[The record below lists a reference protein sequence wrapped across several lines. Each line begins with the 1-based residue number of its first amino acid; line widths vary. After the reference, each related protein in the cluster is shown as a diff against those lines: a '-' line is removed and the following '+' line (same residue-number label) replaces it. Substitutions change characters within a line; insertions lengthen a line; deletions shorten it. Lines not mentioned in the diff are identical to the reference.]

1 MIRLSR
7 RTELI
12 HPVRTMLFYG
22 AQVIVYLAIVMGLGW
37 SWGQIRFSPIQRYY
51 FVAYAEASVGVATG
65 SGSDHVKWIEK
76 RASGRVWQ
84 IADPEDLVPA
94 SVGAAPFMLS
104 ESARSQGWSELGYDN
119 SGTYPDREI
128 RNFLQA
134 DVFDGHSFSVLILQP
149 FTFVFAGW
157 LCWKFF
163 DRWRKREARDRG
175 APWDPEY
182 RPNTLSQ
189 DLRLF
194 FRQASGEVKANA
206 NRIRNGVASWRKLQA
221 EAIPGATVSPSRMA
235 QRGAAIPEKPAAPIA
250 VSVAKPTPIQQSRP
264 TAAPSSPRPLKI
276 PKAQPVEPES
286 EPKPVAVSPFGKPV
300 AEGQAETKWD
310 ISKWIE

>member
-22 AQVIVYLAIVMGLGW
+22 AQVIVYLAVVTALGW
-37 SWGQIRFSPIQRYY
+37 GWGQLRFSPIQRYY
-51 FVAYAEASVGVATG
+51 FGAYAEASVGVVTG
-65 SGSDHVKWIEK
+65 SSSDHVRWIEK
-76 RASGRVWQ
+76 RAPDRAWQ

-94 SVGAAPFMLS
+94 STGAAPFALS
-104 ESARSQGWSELGYDN
+104 ESARSQGWSDLGYDS
-119 SGTYPDREI
+119 SGTYPEREI
-128 RNFLQA
+128 RNFLQT
-134 DVFDGHSFSVLILQP
+134 DVFDGYSLPVLILQP

-157 LCWKFF
+157 LCWKIF
-163 DRWRKREARDRG
+163 DRWRKREARDHG

-182 RPNTLSQ
+182 RPNTLLQ

-194 FRQASGEVKANA
+194 FRQGSHEVEASVS
-206 NRIRNGVASWRKLQA
+206 RIRSSVASWRKLQT
-221 EAIPGATVSPSRMA
+221 EAIPGAAVSPSGIA
-235 QRGAAIPEKPAAPIA
+235 QLATAIPEKPVAPIA
-250 VSVAKPTPIQQSRP
+250 VSVAKPTPVQQSRP
-264 TAAPSSPRPLKI
+264 TSSPPSPRPPKI

-300 AEGQAETKWD
+300 AEDQTETKWD

>member
-37 SWGQIRFSPIQRYY
+37 SWSQLRFSPIQRYY

-134 DVFDGHSFSVLILQP
+134 DVFDGHSFPVLILQP

-163 DRWRKREARDRG
+163 DRWRKQEARDRG

-194 FRQASGEVKANA
+194 FLQASGEVKANA

-221 EAIPGATVSPSRMA
+221 EAIPGATVSPSGMA
-235 QRGAAIPEKPAAPIA
+235 QRATTIPEKPAAPIA
-250 VSVAKPTPIQQSRP
+250 VSVVKPTPLQQSRP
-264 TAAPSSPRPLKI
+264 TASSLSPRPPKI

-286 EPKPVAVSPFGKPV
+286 KTKSVAVSPFGKPI
-300 AEGQAETKWD
+300 AEDQTETKWD

>member
-22 AQVIVYLAIVMGLGW
+22 AQVIVYLIVVTALGW
-37 SWGQIRFSPIQRYY
+37 GWGQLRFSPIQRYY
-51 FVAYAEASVGVATG
+51 FGAYAEASFGVAMG
-65 SGSDHVKWIEK
+65 FSADHVRWIEK
-76 RASGRVWQ
+76 RAPDRAWQ

-94 SVGAAPFMLS
+94 SVGVAPFALS
-104 ESARSQGWSELGYDN
+104 DSARSQGWSDLGYDS
-119 SGTYPDREI
+119 SGTYPEREI

-134 DVFDGHSFSVLILQP
+134 DVFDGHSLPVLILQP
-149 FTFVFAGW
+149 FTFIFAGW

-235 QRGAAIPEKPAAPIA
+235 QRGAAIPERPAAPIA

-276 PKAQPVEPES
+276 PKAKPVEPES

-300 AEGQAETKWD
+300 AEDQTETKWD

>member
-22 AQVIVYLAIVMGLGW
+22 AQMLVYLGIVTALAW
-37 SWGQIRFSPIQRYY
+37 SWGQLRFSPLQRYY
-51 FVAYAEASVGVATG
+51 LGAYAEASVGVVTG
-65 SGSDHVKWIEK
+65 SSSDHVRWIEK
-76 RASGRVWQ
+76 RAPDRAWQ
-84 IADPEDLVPA
+84 IADPDDLVPA
-94 SVGAAPFMLS
+94 STGVAPFALS
-104 ESARSQGWSELGYDN
+104 ESARSQGWSELGYDS
-119 SGTYPDREI
+119 SGTYPEREI

-134 DVFDGHSFSVLILQP
+134 DVFDGHSFPVLILQP

-163 DRWRKREARDRG
+163 DRWRKQEARDRG

-206 NRIRNGVASWRKLQA
+206 NRIRNGVESWRKLQA
-221 EAIPGATVSPSRMA
+221 EAIPGATVSPSGMA
-235 QRGAAIPEKPAAPIA
+235 HRATTIPEKPAAPIA
-250 VSVAKPTPIQQSRP
+250 VSVVKPTPLQQSRP
-264 TAAPSSPRPLKI
+264 TASSSSPRPPKI

-286 EPKPVAVSPFGKPV
+286 KTKSVAVSPFGKPI
-300 AEGQAETKWD
+300 AEDQTETKWD

>member
-22 AQVIVYLAIVMGLGW
+22 AQGIVYLAVVMALGW
-37 SWGQIRFSPIQRYY
+37 GWGQLRFSPLQRYY

-65 SGSDHVKWIEK
+65 SSSDHVKWIEK
-76 RASGRVWQ
+76 RASDRAWQ

-94 SVGAAPFMLS
+94 SIGVAPFALS
-104 ESARSQGWSELGYDN
+104 ESARSQGWSDLGYDS
-119 SGTYPDREI
+119 SGTYPEREI

-134 DVFDGHSFSVLILQP
+134 DVFDGHSFPFLLLQP

-163 DRWRKREARDRG
+163 DRWREREARDRG

-182 RPNTLSQ
+182 RHNTLSQ

-194 FRQASGEVKANA
+194 LRHVSREVKANA
-206 NRIRNGVASWRKLQA
+206 KRIRNRVASWRKLRV
-221 EAIPGATVSPSRMA
+221 EVLPGATVSPSGMA
-235 QRGAAIPEKPAAPIA
+235 QPATTIPEKPAAPIA
-250 VSVAKPTPIQQSRP
+250 VSVVKPTPLQQSRP
-264 TAAPSSPRPLKI
+264 TASSSSPRP
-276 PKAQPVEPES
+276 PKAKTVEPES
-286 EPKPVAVSPFGKPV
+286 KPKPVAVSPFGKPA

>member
-22 AQVIVYLAIVMGLGW
+22 AQMLVYLGIVTALAW
-37 SWGQIRFSPIQRYY
+37 SWGQLRFSPLQRYY
-51 FVAYAEASVGVATG
+51 LGAYAEASVGVVTG
-65 SGSDHVKWIEK
+65 SSSDHVRWIEK
-76 RASGRVWQ
+76 RAPDRAWQ
-84 IADPEDLVPA
+84 IADPDDLVPA
-94 SVGAAPFMLS
+94 STGVAPFALS
-104 ESARSQGWSELGYDN
+104 ESARSQGWSELGYDS
-119 SGTYPDREI
+119 SGTYPEREI

-134 DVFDGHSFSVLILQP
+134 DVFDGHSFPVLILQP

-163 DRWRKREARDRG
+163 DRWRKQEARDRG

-194 FRQASGEVKANA
+194 FQQVSREVKSNA
-206 NRIRNGVASWRKLQA
+206 NRIRSGAASWRKLQS
-221 EAIPGATVSPSRMA
+221 EAVPGAAVSPSGMA
-235 QRGAAIPEKPAAPIA
+235 QRATAIPEKPATPIA
-250 VSVAKPTPIQQSRP
+250 VSVAEPTPVQQSRP
-264 TAAPSSPRPLKI
+264 AASSLSSRSPKI
-276 PKAQPVEPES
+276 PKAKLVEPES

-300 AEGQAETKWD
+300 AEDQAETKWD

>member
-22 AQVIVYLAIVMGLGW
+22 AQMLVYLGIMTALAW
-37 SWGQIRFSPIQRYY
+37 SWGQLRFSPLQQYY
-51 FVAYAEASVGVATG
+51 FGAYAEASVGVVTG
-65 SGSDHVKWIEK
+65 SSSDHVRWIEK
-76 RASGRVWQ
+76 RAPDRAWQ
-84 IADPEDLVPA
+84 IADPDDLVPA

-134 DVFDGHSFSVLILQP
+134 DVFDGHSFPVLILQP

-163 DRWRKREARDRG
+163 DRWRKQEARDRG

-194 FRQASGEVKANA
+194 FRQASGEVKTNA

-235 QRGAAIPEKPAAPIA
+235 QRATTIPEKPAAPIA
-250 VSVAKPTPIQQSRP
+250 VSVVKPTPLQQSRP
-264 TAAPSSPRPLKI
+264 TASSSSPRPPKI

-286 EPKPVAVSPFGKPV
+286 KTKSVAVSPFGKPI
-300 AEGQAETKWD
+300 AEDQTETKWD